1 MKAMV
6 LREPGKPFT
15 EEEYPDPEPGP
26 GEAVAKILACG
37 AGLTIHHARMG
48 RTPGVEY
55 PLVIGHEI
63 TGVLAAVGAG
73 VEALREGDAVTA
85 YFYVTCGACKWCRIN
100 RETLCE
106 NFGGYIG
113 RQAQGAYAE
122 YLKLP
127 ARNFLKLPAGLDHE
141 KNAAEVSVICDAI
154 ATPYKVTRRARIAP
168 LETVAV
174 VGAGGGVG
182 IHMVMMAKW
191 ARARVIAVDIA
202 ANKLGKCRD
211 VGADEVVDASR
222 ENVAG
227 ALLDLTGGEGVDVVI
242 DFVSAAATL
251 EAGARALGRG
261 GRLVT
266 LGGTGQPFQSPTR
279 DMVQKELEL
288 LGSRYATKQEVKES
302 LDIVAR
308 GDAWPVVTE
317 TYSFRADEV
326 EKVHDRL
333 EQGAVTGRA
342 VIVMDGVC

>member
-63 TGVLAAVGAG
+63 TGVITAVGAG
-73 VEALREGDAVTA
+73 VEALGEGDAVTA

-106 NFGGYIG
+106 NFRGYIG
-113 RQAQGAYAE
+113 RQVQGAYAE

-127 ARNFLKLPAGLDHE
+127 AGNFLKLPAGLDHE

-154 ATPYKVTRRARIAP
+154 ATPYKVTRRARVAP
-168 LETVAV
+168 METVAV
-174 VGAGGGVG
+174 MGAGGGVG

-211 VGADEVVDASR
+211 VGADEVVDASQG
-222 ENVAG
+222 NVAG

-242 DFVSAAATL
+242 DFVSSAATL
-251 EAGARALGRG
+251 EAGVQALGRG

-302 LDIVAR
+302 LDLVAR
-308 GDAWPVVTE
+308 GDARPVVTE
-317 TYSFRADEV
+317 TYSFRVDEV

-342 VIVMDGVC
+342 VIVMDGA

>member
-63 TGVLAAVGAG
+63 TGVIAAVGAG

-222 ENVAG
+222 ENVAEV
-227 ALLDLTGGEGVDVVI
+227 LLDLTGGEGVDVVI

-279 DMVQKELEL
+279 DIVQKELEL

>member
-63 TGVLAAVGAG
+63 TGVITAAGAG

-106 NFGGYIG
+106 NFRGYIG
-113 RQAQGAYAE
+113 RQVQGAYAE

-127 ARNFLKLPAGLDHE
+127 ARNFLKLPAGLDHG

-174 VGAGGGVG
+174 MGAGGGVG

-242 DFVSAAATL
+242 DFVSSAATL
-251 EAGARALGRG
+251 EAGVRALGRG

-317 TYSFRADEV
+317 TYSFRVDEV

-342 VIVMDGVC
+342 VIVMDGA

>member
-1 MKAMV
+1 M
-6 LREPGKPFT
+6 
-15 EEEYPDPEPGP
+15 
-26 GEAVAKILACG
+26 
-37 AGLTIHHARMG
+37 
-48 RTPGVEY
+48 
-55 PLVIGHEI
+55 
-63 TGVLAAVGAG
+63 
-73 VEALREGDAVTA
+73 TA

-106 NFGGYIG
+106 NFRGYIG
-113 RQAQGAYAE
+113 RQVQGAYAE

-127 ARNFLKLPAGLDHE
+127 ARNFLKLPAELDHG

-174 VGAGGGVG
+174 MGAGGGVG

-211 VGADEVVDASR
+211 VGADEVVDASQG
-222 ENVAG
+222 NVAG

-242 DFVSAAATL
+242 DFVSSAATL
-251 EAGARALGRG
+251 EAGVRALGRG

-317 TYSFRADEV
+317 TYSFRVDEV

-342 VIVMDGVC
+342 VIVMDGA

>member
-63 TGVLAAVGAG
+63 TGVITAVGAG
-73 VEALREGDAVTA
+73 VEALGEGDAVTA

-106 NFGGYIG
+106 NFRGYIG
-113 RQAQGAYAE
+113 RQVQGAYAE

-127 ARNFLKLPAGLDHE
+127 AGNFLKLPAGLDHE
-141 KNAAEVSVICDAI
+141 KNAAEISVICDAI
-154 ATPYKVTRRARIAP
+154 ATPYKVTRRARVAP
-168 LETVAV
+168 METVAV
-174 VGAGGGVG
+174 MGAGGGVG

-211 VGADEVVDASR
+211 VGADEVVDASQG
-222 ENVAG
+222 NVAG

-242 DFVSAAATL
+242 DFVSSAATL
-251 EAGARALGRG
+251 EAGVRALGRG

-302 LDIVAR
+302 LDLVAR
-308 GDAWPVVTE
+308 GDARPVVTE
-317 TYSFRADEV
+317 IYSFRVDEV

-342 VIVMDGVC
+342 VIVMDGA

>member
-1 MKAMV
+1 MV

-15 EEEYPDPEPGP
+15 EEEYPDPEPDP

-63 TGVLAAVGAG
+63 TGVIAAVGAG

-100 RETLCE
+100 RERLCE

-127 ARNFLKLPAGLDHE
+127 AKNFLKLPAGLDHE

>member
-63 TGVLAAVGAG
+63 TGVITAVGAG
-73 VEALREGDAVTA
+73 VEALGEGDAVTA

-106 NFGGYIG
+106 NFRGYIG
-113 RQAQGAYAE
+113 RQVQGAYAE

-127 ARNFLKLPAGLDHE
+127 AGNFLKLPAGLDHE
-141 KNAAEVSVICDAI
+141 KNAAEISVICDAI
-154 ATPYKVTRRARIAP
+154 ATPYKVTRRARVAP
-168 LETVAV
+168 METVAV
-174 VGAGGGVG
+174 MGAGGGVG

-211 VGADEVVDASR
+211 VGADEVVDASQG
-222 ENVAG
+222 NVAG

-242 DFVSAAATL
+242 DFVSSAATL
-251 EAGARALGRG
+251 EAGVRALGRG

-302 LDIVAR
+302 LDLVAR
-308 GDAWPVVTE
+308 GDARPVVTE
-317 TYSFRADEV
+317 TYSFRVDEV

-342 VIVMDGVC
+342 VIVMDGA

>member
-63 TGVLAAVGAG
+63 TGVITAVGAG

-113 RQAQGAYAE
+113 RQVQGAYAE

-211 VGADEVVDASR
+211 VGADGVVDASR

-251 EAGARALGRG
+251 EAGIRALGRG